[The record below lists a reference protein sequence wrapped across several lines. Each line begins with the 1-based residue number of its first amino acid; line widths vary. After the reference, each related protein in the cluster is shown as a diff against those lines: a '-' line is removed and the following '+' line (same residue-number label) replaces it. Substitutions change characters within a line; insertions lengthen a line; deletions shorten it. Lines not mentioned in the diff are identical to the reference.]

1 VGEEGIMAIGC
12 IIAHLTQIVIDSF
25 LIGVIPGWSVAEAKQ
40 IKALNAKETLEGDD
54 VLKGSDVSKDDG
66 VSKGDDA
73 SEGDTAVGNKLSE
86 KLQLETSFRSN
97 PHIDASS
104 GRPLPQKRVVTMV

>member
-54 VLKGSDVSKDDG
+54 ESKADDVSK
-66 VSKGDDA
+66 SDDA
-73 SEGDTAVGNKLSE
+73 SEGGAAVGNKLHE

-97 PHIDASS
+97 LGIGASS
-104 GRPLPQKRVVTMV
+104 GRSLPQKRVVTMV